1 MPAEGRKVFI
11 SYRRALS
18 AWAARAVYQHL
29 VAAGYDVFMDV
40 ESLSSGEFRSIIL
53 RQIEARPHFLVILT
67 PGALKRT
74 HEAGDWLRQEV
85 EHALDSGRNIVPIAE
100 DGFSYEAEERDL
112 PDGRLPPSLSPL
124 KGHNWL
130 PMPAS
135 QRYFKAAMEDLTQNF
150 LARSVPAAIAR
161 TPSADLPTI
170 ARLLL
175 NARAAKVDAPGTGW
189 HWHKPSALSAPTLEI
204 ASDLPTARTL
214 RWTPALLADGYVLEY
229 CASEDFTDARVI
241 YEGAD
246 NEYTE
251 RAMPPPSGHYRV
263 RAKGRFSF
271 SDSPWSNPVEA
282 VAQVG
287 GRLAAAMPGSP
298 FLGSPPGLI
307 PRLLPGPVLTL
318 ARNGIFR
325 SWKWTNYLGA
335 SGYVLQC
342 SESDGFIDCRNIFE
356 GPETEYSE
364 FLWADVAGPRLARYY
379 RVGARTQWN
388 STFWSNVIKT

>member
-29 VAAGYDVFMDV
+29 VAADYDVFMDV

-53 RQIEARPHFLVILT
+53 RQVEARPHFLVILT

-112 PDGRLPPSLSPL
+112 PGGRLPPKLSTL

-135 QRYFKAAMEDLTQNF
+135 QRYFKAAMDDLTGNF

-170 ARLLL
+170 TRLLL
-175 NARAAKVDAPGTGW
+175 NARAAEVDAPGGGW
-189 HWHKPSALSAPTLEI
+189 HWHKLSPLSAPTLEI
-204 ASDLPTARTL
+204 ASDLLMARTL

-229 CASEDFTDARVI
+229 GAREDFTDARVV
-241 YEGAD
+241 YEGAAS
-246 NEYTE
+246 EYTD
-251 RAMPPPSGHYRV
+251 RTLRLLSGHYRV

-271 SDSPWSNPVEA
+271 SDSPWSNTVEA
-282 VAQVG
+282 PAQVG
-287 GRLAAAMPGSP
+287 GRLAAPLPGSP
-298 FLGSPPGLI
+298 FLGSSPGLI

-318 ARNGIFR
+318 ARNGIVR
-325 SWKWTNYLGA
+325 SWKWTTCLGA
-335 SGYVLQC
+335 AGYVLQS
-342 SESDGFIDCRNIFE
+342 SESDSFVDCRNIFE
-356 GPETEYSE
+356 GAETEYSE
-364 FLWADVAGPRLARYY
+364 LVWADVAAPRLTRYY
-379 RVGARTQWN
+379 RVGARTPWN